1 MRRGRLADSTA
12 VTQSVCQMLGFAD
25 SCRGIGVDEA
35 RRQAVDA
42 FVSGYLFLI
51 MKGADSLG

>member
-12 VTQSVCQMLGFAD
+12 VAQSACQMLGFAD

-35 RRQAVDA
+35 GRQAVDV

-51 MKGADSLG
+51 VKAADSLG